1 MHKSNKQRILRRL
14 RILEGQVRGLQR
26 MVERGDYCIDVITQS
41 LAAKE
46 ALSSFENEML
56 KNHLETHVAEQI
68 KNGQTQKAVKEILSV
83 YKYSKRK

>member
-1 MHKSNKQRILRRL
+1 
-14 RILEGQVRGLQR
+14 
-26 MVERGDYCIDVITQS
+26 MVARGDYCIDVITQS

-68 KNGQTQKAVKEILSV
+68 KSGQTQKAVKEILSV